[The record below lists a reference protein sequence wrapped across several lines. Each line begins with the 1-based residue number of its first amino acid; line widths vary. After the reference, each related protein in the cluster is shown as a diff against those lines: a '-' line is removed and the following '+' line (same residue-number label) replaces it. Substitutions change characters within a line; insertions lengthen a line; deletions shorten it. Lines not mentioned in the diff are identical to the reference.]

1 MSFPVSLKAMYAH
14 FQLHNMSL
22 GLERCFASSRI
33 DPAGLQVAQSEECSK
48 TRLWNDYL
56 DVFLISKPLPEYAVI
71 HLVDRS
77 IPLMV
82 CVAEVKLQVDTR
94 RMVVV

>member
-1 MSFPVSLKAMYAH
+1 MSCPVSLKAIYAH
-14 FQLHNMSL
+14 FQLHNT
-22 GLERCFASSRI
+22 RI
-33 DPAGLQVAQSEECSK
+33 DPAGLQVAQREECSK
-48 TRLWNDYL
+48 TRLWNDY
-56 DVFLISKPLPEYAVI
+56 VFLISKPLPEYAVI